1 MRSFRSRLVALV
13 IVLVVTIQAV
23 TLFAV
28 LAHISSTEGT
38 RAPGQLQ
45 AGGALVRNVVSY
57 RTAQLQS
64 SVAVL
69 ANDFGF
75 REAVASADRATI
87 ASAAGNHARRA
98 HADVLFVLDT
108 QGAVLAANPAGAER
122 GVQQFAEQVARA
134 DAGSGSATIVA
145 IGARTYQFFLAPV
158 RTPDVVAWIAM
169 GFRVDDAFA
178 RELAKLAQADVS
190 IVARGG
196 GLKVLASSL
205 PASARAALGT
215 TRLDAWSDGAAPKSL
230 LLADEDYLTVLCH
243 LDGPGLDGH
252 GAVEVLLHKSMV
264 EVMAPYRDA
273 RNTMLL
279 VGGVMLGVAAIL
291 AFLLGRS
298 AARPIERLALA
309 ARRIRKGEY
318 HEPVAMSGGR
328 EFAHLASTF
337 NAMQQAIA
345 ERESRLTHQLYH
357 DALTDLG
364 NRLFAETRLKEIVG
378 GGPAAGPVGL
388 VLIDMKNLRDV
399 NASLGHMVGDETL
412 REAARRLMGLS
423 RASDIVTRF
432 ADNQFLLVTRDVS
445 LAKCMD
451 IAARCAKE
459 LRIALCAARTCVDVE
474 VAAGVCL
481 GTEQGVEVEELL
493 RRVEFALY
501 EAIAKGELAMPYRAE
516 TDLGNKRRWRILHD
530 LKAAIGT
537 SALTLAYQPK
547 VTMARREVTGVEA
560 LARWQHAELGA
571 ISPIEF
577 VAVAEQAGFCQDL
590 TRWVVSEALRQVA
603 DWHKAGLKLEIA
615 INLSASD
622 IIDAQL
628 VHWMLQEIERS
639 RLPAGTLTIELTESA
654 VLRDPQAAARNMQA
668 LKAAGVSFS
677 IDDFGTGYSSLTQL
691 QRLPVD
697 ELKIDKS
704 FVSESHLRQDDATI
718 VRSTIELAHSMG
730 LRVVAEGVE
739 NSNLWRSLGA
749 LGCDYAQGYFISK
762 PMPPGEV
769 ASWVRSVNADLE
781 EAASQTAQVRVL
793 ESTRS

>member
-13 IVLVVTIQAV
+13 IVLVITIQAV

-28 LAHISSTEGT
+28 LAHISNTESA
-38 RAPGQLQ
+38 RAAGQLQ
-45 AGGALVRNVVSY
+45 AGGALVRNIESF

-64 SVAVL
+64 SIAVL
-69 ANDFGF
+69 ASDFGF
-75 REAVASADRATI
+75 RQAVAAADRATMT
-87 ASAAGNHARRA
+87 AAAENHARRV
-98 HADVLFVLDT
+98 HADLLFVLDP
-108 QGAVLAANPAGAER
+108 QGAVLAATHASADRSLGR
-122 GVQQFAEQVARA
+122 LAEQVAQA
-134 DAGSGSATIVA
+134 DAASGSVTFVA
-145 IGARTYQFFLAPV
+145 IDARAYQFFLAPV
-158 RTPDVVAWIAM
+158 RAPDVVAWIAM

-190 IVARGG
+190 IVARGD
-196 GLKVLASSL
+196 GLKILASSL
-205 PASARAALGT
+205 PVGARTALST
-215 TRLDAWSDGAAPKSL
+215 ARLDALSDGAAAQPLSL
-230 LLADEDYLTVLCH
+230 AHEDYLTALYR
-243 LDGPGLDGH
+243 LDGH
-252 GAVEVLLHKSMV
+252 GAVDVLLHKSMA

-273 RNTMLL
+273 RNTVLL
-279 VGGVMLGVAAIL
+279 FGGAMLGVAAIL
-291 AFLLGRS
+291 SLLLGRS
-298 AARPIERLALA
+298 VARPIDRLVLA

-318 HEPVAMSGGR
+318 HEPVPMSGGQ

-345 ERESRLTHQLYH
+345 ERETRLTHQLYH
-357 DALTDLG
+357 DALTGLG
-364 NRLFAETRLKEIVG
+364 NRLLAETRLKEIVS
-378 GGPAAGPVGL
+378 GGPAAGSVGL

-399 NASLGHMVGDETL
+399 NASLGHQVGDETV
-412 REAARRLMGLS
+412 REAARRLVALS
-423 RASDIVTRF
+423 RPSDIVTRF
-432 ADNQFLLVTRDVS
+432 AANQFLLVTRDTN
-445 LAKCMD
+445 LARCMD
-451 IAARCAKE
+451 IARRCAKE

-474 VAAGVCL
+474 VAAGVWV
-481 GTEQGVEVEELL
+481 GTEQDVEVEELL

-501 EAIAKGELAMPYRAE
+501 EAIAKGELAVGYRAE

-530 LKAAIGT
+530 LKAAIG
-537 SALTLAYQPK
+537 SNELTLAYQPK
-547 VTMARREVTGVEA
+547 VTLARRQVTGFEA
-560 LARWQHAELGA
+560 LARWQHPELGA
-571 ISPIEF
+571 ISPMEF
-577 VAVAEQAGFCQDL
+577 VPVAEQAGFCQDL

-615 INLSASD
+615 VNLSASD
-622 IIDAQL
+622 IIDTQL

-704 FVSESHLRQDDATI
+704 FVSESHLREDDATI

-762 PMPPGEV
+762 PMAPSEV
-769 ASWVRSVNADLE
+769 ANWVRSVNADLE
-781 EAASQTAQVRVL
+781 DAASQTAQVRVL
-793 ESTRS
+793 ESARS

>member
-1 MRSFRSRLVALV
+1 MRSFRTRLVALV

-28 LAHISSTEGT
+28 LAHISNTESA

-45 AGGALVRNVVSY
+45 AGGALVRNIESF

-64 SVAVL
+64 SIAVL
-69 ANDFGF
+69 ASDFAF
-75 REAVASADRATI
+75 RQAVASADRATM
-87 ASAAGNHARRA
+87 AAAAENHARRV
-98 HADVLFVLDT
+98 HADLLFVLDP
-108 QGAVLAANPAGAER
+108 QGAVLAASRASADR
-122 GVQQFAEQVARA
+122 SVRRFAEQVAQ
-134 DAGSGSATIVA
+134 AGAGNGSVTFVA
-145 IGARTYQFFLAPV
+145 IDARTYQFFLAPV
-158 RTPDVVAWIAM
+158 RAPDVVAWIAM

-190 IVARGG
+190 IVVHGD

-205 PASARAALGT
+205 PVDARTALST
-215 TRLDAWSDGAAPKSL
+215 AHLDTLSDGAAAQPLSL
-230 LLADEDYLTVLCH
+230 AHEDYLTALYH
-243 LDGPGLDGH
+243 LDGH
-252 GAVEVLLHKSMV
+252 GAVDVLLHKSMA

-279 VGGVMLGVAAIL
+279 FGGAMIGVAAFL
-291 AFLLGRS
+291 SLLLGRS
-298 AARPIERLALA
+298 VARPIERLALA
-309 ARRIRKGEY
+309 AGRIRNGEY
-318 HEPVAMSGGR
+318 HEPVEMRGSR
-328 EFAHLASTF
+328 EFLHLAGTF

-357 DALTDLG
+357 DALTGLG

-378 GGPAAGPVGL
+378 RGPAAGPVGL

-399 NASLGHMVGDETL
+399 NASLGHLVGDETL
-412 REAARRLMGLS
+412 REAARRLMSLS
-423 RASDIVTRF
+423 RPSDIVTRF
-432 ADNQFLLVTRDVS
+432 ADNQFLLLTRDVS
-445 LAKCMD
+445 IAKCMD
-451 IAARCAKE
+451 IASRCAKE

-481 GTEQGVEVEELL
+481 GTEQAVEVEELL

-537 SALTLAYQPK
+537 AALTLAYQPK
-547 VTMARREVTGVEA
+547 VTMGRREVTGFEA
-560 LARWQHAELGA
+560 LARWQHPELGA
-571 ISPIEF
+571 ISPMEF
-577 VAVAEQAGFCQDL
+577 VSVAEQAGFCQDL
-590 TRWVVSEALRQVA
+590 TRWVVSEALRQVGE
-603 DWHKAGLKLEIA
+603 WHEVGLKLDIA
-615 INLSASD
+615 VNLSASD

-704 FVSESHLRQDDATI
+704 FVSESHLREDDAKI

-762 PMPPGEV
+762 PMPPSEV
-769 ASWVRSVNADLE
+769 ANWVRSVNADLE
-781 EAASQTAQVRVL
+781 DAASQTAQVRVL
-793 ESTRS
+793 ESARS

>member
-1 MRSFRSRLVALV
+1 MHSFRSRLVALV

-28 LAHISSTEGT
+28 LAHISSTEST

-45 AGGALVRNVVSY
+45 AGGAIVRNIVSY

-69 ANDFGF
+69 ATDFGF

-87 ASAAGNHARRA
+87 ASAAENHARRA
-98 HADVLFVLDT
+98 HADLLYVLDT
-108 QGAVLAANPAGAER
+108 RGAVLAVNHADADR
-122 GVQQFAEQVARA
+122 SVQQFAGQVAQA
-134 DAGSGSATIVA
+134 DAGSGSATFVA
-145 IGARTYQFFLAPV
+145 IGAHTYQFFLAPV

-190 IVARGG
+190 IVARGD
-196 GLKVLASSL
+196 GLRVLASSL

-215 TRLDAWSDGAAPKSL
+215 ARLDAWSDGAVPKPL
-230 LLADEDYLTVLCH
+230 LLADEDYLTVLYQ
-243 LDGPGLDGH
+243 LDGH
-252 GAVEVLLHKSMV
+252 GAVDVLLHKSMA

-279 VGGVMLGVAAIL
+279 VGGVMLGVAVIL
-291 AFLLGRS
+291 ALLLGRS

-318 HEPVAMSGGR
+318 HRPVAMSGGR
-328 EFAHLASTF
+328 EFTHLANTF
-337 NAMQQAIA
+337 NAMQQAIG
-345 ERESRLTHQLYH
+345 EREARLTHQLHH
-357 DALTDLG
+357 DALTGLG
-364 NRLFAETRLKEIVG
+364 NRLFAETRLKEIVK

-399 NASLGHMVGDETL
+399 NASLGHMVGDETV

-432 ADNQFLLVTRDVS
+432 ADNQFLMVTRDVS
-445 LAKCMD
+445 LARCMD
-451 IAARCAKE
+451 IASRSAKE

-481 GTEQGVEVEELL
+481 VSEQGVEVEELL

-501 EAIAKGELAMPYRAE
+501 EAIAKGELALPYRAE

-571 ISPIEF
+571 ISPMEF
-577 VAVAEQAGFCQDL
+577 VPVAEQAGFCHDL
-590 TRWVVSEALRQVA
+590 TRWVAGEALRQVGE
-603 DWHKAGLKLEIA
+603 WHQAGLKLEVA
-615 INLSASD
+615 INLSAAD
-622 IIDAQL
+622 IIDIPL
-628 VHWMLQEIERS
+628 VHWLLQEIERC

-654 VLRDPQAAARNMQA
+654 VLRDPNAAARNMQA
-668 LKAAGVSFS
+668 LKAAGVSFA

-749 LGCDYAQGYFISK
+749 LGCDFAQGYFISK
-762 PMPPGEV
+762 PMPASEV
-769 ASWVRSVNADLE
+769 AGWVRSVNADLE
-781 EAASQTAQVRVL
+781 DASSHTAQVRVL
-793 ESTRS
+793 ESARS